1 MLGQIQSHKRGG
13 KKEPRFLEI
22 SKRRAWNKVCD
33 LLVRPSAVQVSDT
46 RSQSFV

>member
-1 MLGQIQSHKRGG
+1 MLGQIQSHRRGG
-13 KKEPRFLEI
+13 KYEPRFLGI

-33 LLVRPSAVQVSDT
+33 LLGRPSAVQVGQT